1 MTIDEIDEPTLLAA
15 AARAGEAVTG
25 DQLKRWRRA
34 GLMPRPRTA
43 HVRGLRGSRAW
54 YPDWAIEQLI
64 AVARLHR
71 SMRRLNDLTVV
82 VWFDGHWIE
91 RTALRKALA
100 AVLERVSSKVQRARA
115 GHDDPYSA
123 ADAILERPT
132 GGPRSPIVD
141 LMSRRLGKHAD
152 LQSLMW
158 TLLVLGLGGGAP
170 WDDADQSVRDSAR
183 SALDLIAV
191 SGGVPRAMTDDLAG
205 HGPWLPADFEVRG
218 LMDDLRAVGAFDI
231 GQFARAIH
239 VASDEEL
246 DRARDDALMFGGAVA
261 TIGRVLGEL
270 RGDDA
275 GGVGSLAVLAPA
287 DAFDRAALVRNML
300 ILRPLA
306 GDEAFARIAA
316 MVDENHER
324 YAAIDALRTALP
336 QHQHLLGLDFEQRL
350 AELAP
355 AEAQEILDAISAY
368 LQDHP
373 QIAQVLK

>member
-1 MTIDEIDEPTLLAA
+1 VVL
-15 AARAGEAVTG
+15 
-25 DQLKRWRRA
+25 
-34 GLMPRPRTA
+34 
-43 HVRGLRGSRAW
+43 W
-54 YPDWAIEQLI
+54 Y
-64 AVARLHR
+64 
-71 SMRRLNDLTVV
+71 
-82 VWFDGHWIE
+82 DGHWIE
-91 RTALRKALA
+91 RTTLREALVG
-100 AVLERVSSKVQRARA
+100 VLERVSSKVQRARA

-123 ADAILERPT
+123 ADAVLERPT
-132 GGPRSPIVD
+132 GGPRSPTVD
-141 LMSRRLGKHAD
+141 LMSRRLGNRAD
-152 LQSLMW
+152 LKSLMW
-158 TLLVLGLGGGAP
+158 TLLVLGLGGDAA
-170 WDDADQSVRDSAR
+170 WDDADQSAPDSAR

-205 HGPWLPADFEVRG
+205 HGPWLSADFEVRD
-218 LMDDLRAVGAFDI
+218 LMDDLRAAGAFDI
-231 GQFARAIH
+231 GEFARAIF

-261 TIGRVLGEL
+261 MIGRVLGEL
-270 RGDDA
+270 QGGDA
-275 GGVGSLAVLAPA
+275 GSVGSLAVLAPA

-316 MVDENHER
+316 TVDENQQR
-324 YAAIDALRTALP
+324 YAAIDAIRTALP

-355 AEAQEILDAISAY
+355 TEAHEVRNGISAY